1 VAPDAAGHHRL
12 AVQHDQRQWSVALRT
27 TALLVLVLCL
37 AAGLPQARAGEAET
51 IAAINA
57 AAALDNAFERQSA
70 EEIKHIMTA
79 DHIAV
84 TPYYGAPQSVA
95 EQIAS
100 LPSSNTSRPIGAV
113 KVDVLGP
120 DAAMR
125 TFTARL
131 EGTYKGKPT
140 PSPTFVTAITMR
152 QDGQWKERFSDHRS
166 AALAPLSRDLRM
178 R

>member
-27 TALLVLVLCL
+27 TALLVLFLCL
-37 AAGLPQARAGEAET
+37 AAGLPQARAA
-51 IAAINA
+51 
-57 AAALDNAFERQSA
+57 
-70 EEIKHIMTA
+70 
-79 DHIAV
+79 
-84 TPYYGAPQSVA
+84 
-95 EQIAS
+95 
-100 LPSSNTSRPIGAV
+100 AV
-113 KVDVLGP
+113 KVDVLSP

-125 TFTARL
+125 TFPARL

>member
-1 VAPDAAGHHRL
+1 M
-12 AVQHDQRQWSVALRT
+12 RT
-27 TALLVLVLCL
+27 TALLVLVLSL

-51 IAAINA
+51 IAAVNAA

-70 EEIKHIMTA
+70 EEIKHMMTA

-84 TPYYGAPQSVA
+84 TPYYDAPQSVA

-100 LPSSNTSRPIGAV
+100 LPELKYEQTNIGAV

-131 EGTYKGKPT
+131 EGTYKGKPR
-140 PSPTFVTAITMR
+140 PSPAFVTAIMVR
-152 QDGQWKERFSDHRS
+152 QDGQWKERVYQIT
-166 AALAPLSRDLRM
+166 AVQP
-178 R
+178 

>member
-1 VAPDAAGHHRL
+1 M
-12 AVQHDQRQWSVALRT
+12 RT
-27 TALLVLVLCL
+27 TALLALVLCL

-51 IAAINA
+51 ITAVNAA
-57 AAALDNAFERQSA
+57 AAALDDAFERQSA
-70 EEIKHIMTA
+70 DEISRMMTA

-84 TPYYGAPQSVA
+84 SSYYGAPQTGA

-100 LPSSNTSRPIGAV
+100 LPELKYEQTIVGAV

-131 EGTYKGKPT
+131 DGTYKGKTIP
-140 PSPTFVTAITMR
+140 PDVFVTSIMVR
-152 QDGQWKERFSDHRS
+152 QDGQWREKFYQVT
-166 AALAPLSRDLRM
+166 ALQP
-178 R
+178 

>member
-1 VAPDAAGHHRL
+1 M
-12 AVQHDQRQWSVALRT
+12 RT
-27 TALLVLVLCL
+27 TALLALVLSL
-37 AAGLPQARAGEAET
+37 AADLPQARAGEAET
-51 IAAINA
+51 IAAVNAA

-70 EEIKHIMTA
+70 EEIKHMMTA

-84 TPYYGAPQSVA
+84 TPYYDAPQSVA

-100 LPSSNTSRPIGAV
+100 LPELKYEQTNIGAV

-131 EGTYKGKPT
+131 EGTYKGKPI
-140 PSPTFVTAITMR
+140 PSPAFVTAIMVR
-152 QDGQWKERFSDHRS
+152 QDGQWKERFYQIT
-166 AALAPLSRDLRM
+166 AVQP
-178 R
+178 

>member
-1 VAPDAAGHHRL
+1 M
-12 AVQHDQRQWSVALRT
+12 RT
-27 TALLVLVLCL
+27 TALLVLVLSL
-37 AAGLPQARAGEAET
+37 AAGLPQVRAGEAET
-51 IAAINA
+51 IAAVNAA

-70 EEIKHIMTA
+70 EEIKHMMTA

-84 TPYYGAPQSVA
+84 TPYYDAPQSVA

-100 LPSSNTSRPIGAV
+100 LPELKYEQTNIGAV

-131 EGTYKGKPT
+131 EGTYKGKPI
-140 PSPTFVTAITMR
+140 PSPAFVTAIMVR
-152 QDGQWKERFSDHRS
+152 QDGQWKERFYQIT
-166 AALAPLSRDLRM
+166 AVQP
-178 R
+178 

>member
-1 VAPDAAGHHRL
+1 M
-12 AVQHDQRQWSVALRT
+12 RT
-27 TALLVLVLCL
+27 TALLVVVLCL

-51 IAAINA
+51 IAGVNAA

-70 EEIKHIMTA
+70 EEIKRMMTA

-84 TPYYGAPQSVA
+84 TPYYDAPQSVA

-100 LPSSNTSRPIGAV
+100 LSELKYEQTNIGTV

-131 EGTYKGKPT
+131 DGTYKGKPI
-140 PSPTFVTAITMR
+140 PSPAFVTAIMVR
-152 QDGQWKERFSDHRS
+152 QGRPVEGAILPDHRG
-166 AALAPLSRDLRM
+166 AALAPCPAVGGCDKVPGLQT
-178 R
+178 

>member
-1 VAPDAAGHHRL
+1 M
-12 AVQHDQRQWSVALRT
+12 RT
-27 TALLVLVLCL
+27 TALLVVVLCL

-51 IAAINA
+51 IAAVNAA

-70 EEIKHIMTA
+70 EEIKRMMTA

-84 TPYYGAPQSVA
+84 TPYYDAPQSVA

-100 LPSSNTSRPIGAV
+100 LSELKYEQTNIGTV

-131 EGTYKGKPT
+131 DGTYKGKPI
-140 PSPTFVTAITMR
+140 PSPAFVTAIMVR
-152 QDGQWKERFSDHRS
+152 QGGQWKERFYQIT
-166 AALAPLSRDLRM
+166 AVQP
-178 R
+178 

>member
-1 VAPDAAGHHRL
+1 
-12 AVQHDQRQWSVALRT
+12 LRT

-37 AAGLPQARAGEAET
+37 GAGLPQARAGEAET
-51 IAAINA
+51 IAAVNAA

-70 EEIKHIMTA
+70 EEIKHMMRA

-84 TPYYGAPQSVA
+84 TPYYDAPQSVD

-100 LPSSNTSRPIGAV
+100 LPELKYEQTNVGAV

-131 EGTYKGKPT
+131 EGTYKGKPI
-140 PSPTFVTAITMR
+140 PSPAFVTAIMVR
-152 QDGQWKERFSDHRS
+152 QDGQWKERFYQVT
-166 AALAPLSRDLRM
+166 AVQP
-178 R
+178 